1 MRGREVELEVEEHT
15 IKPPSSF
22 QEVISIPVLAI
33 PVVQIS
39 APVPQSEG
47 LQLGLLGEQSI
58 LPSHF
63 CITTLSAHAALIMF
77 LNLLFEN
84 IVQRTPKSGLFVVS
98 RLFCPVSVFPATIWA
113 LPRVH
118 PKVHYCW
125 DFQPSLA
132 HG

>member
-22 QEVISIPVLAI
+22 QEVISILVLAI
-33 PVVQIS
+33 PAVQIS
-39 APVPQSEG
+39 APIPQSEG

-84 IVQRTPKSGLFVVS
+84 IVQRTPKSGLFVSTLSGTWVVVLIKQYTLCNTEVS
-98 RLFCPVSVFPATIWA
+98 LSA
-113 LPRVH
+113 LKTV
-118 PKVHYCW
+118 
-125 DFQPSLA
+125 
-132 HG
+132 